1 MAGPVPAMRLNGL
14 LIEIAEIARCRTWQ
28 RKESRFVN
36 AWPTLLVLLA
46 LNCLAHVRI
55 RLEADKLVDRV
66 ALGMTWHE
74 RLLMSGNATDQIVA
88 DAQPGCLAGTAR
100 EDIESY
106 CFTRVD
112 ILAGMAGTSRHDR
125 GA

>member
-1 MAGPVPAMRLNGL
+1 MAGSVPARRLNGL
-14 LIEIAEIARCRTWQ
+14 LIEIARCRTWL

-36 AWPTLLVLLA
+36 AWPTPLVLLA
-46 LNCLAHVRI
+46 LNCLAHVHI
-55 RLEADKLVDRV
+55 RLEADKFVDRV

-100 EDIESY
+100 EDIDVVMLHA
-106 CFTRVD
+106 R
-112 ILAGMAGTSRHDR
+112 RHPGRDGR
-125 GA
+125 HKPA